1 MERSK
6 HCCDAPDDQIL
17 VPVKV
22 TDSAQRIER
31 ALTAFVRQEFGA
43 PIATIMGLTEILIE
57 DAHFRKDE
65 SLALDLDRIHS
76 AGRLLQEQL
85 DRLVSLATQ
94 GYLGG
99 GDESTA
105 LRTTLRHDLRTPLNA
120 VKGYSEL
127 ILEEARDNGREDLLT
142 DIAKVVAAAE
152 QLLGQI
158 DRLIGLTEEARSSD
172 APQAIGTTTRDLVG
186 EIMRS
191 IQPIVSKP
199 RTNFLSGRILV
210 VDDTE
215 ANRDLLS
222 RRLRRQGHAVD
233 TADGGRSALEAM
245 SKSEFD
251 LILLDLMM
259 PDINGL
265 QILAWLKANPAVQ
278 HIPVI
283 MISALDE
290 IDSIVRCIEAG
301 AEDYIPKP
309 FDPVLLG
316 ARIEAS
322 LERKRLRDR
331 ERAFTNELRAEKGK
345 TESLLLNILP
355 GTILSRIRKGET
367 AIADR
372 FPDATILFADL
383 VGFTNLADQHSPAR
397 IVELLNGLF
406 SAFDR
411 LAKRLK
417 VEKIKTIGD
426 AYMAAGGL
434 PEEGPD
440 HALSVA
446 EMALG
451 MIDTVRETGKR
462 FDEALEVR
470 IGIHSG
476 EVVAGLI
483 GQHRSIYDVW
493 GDTVNIASRL
503 ESTGLPNR
511 IQISESTY
519 QRVKDAFNCEL
530 RGPVALKGKGTMLTY
545 FLGER
550 AK

>member
-1 MERSK
+1 M
-6 HCCDAPDDQIL
+6 
-17 VPVKV
+17 
-22 TDSAQRIER
+22 TDPAQRIER

-57 DAHFRKDE
+57 DARSGRDE
-65 SLALDLDRIHS
+65 PLVSDLDRIHS

-85 DRLVSLATQ
+85 DRLVSLATS
-94 GYLGG
+94 GGLGAG
-99 GDESTA
+99 EDSVA
-105 LRTTLRHDLRTPLNA
+105 LRNTLRHDLRTPLNA

-127 ILEEARDNGREDLLT
+127 ILEEARENGREELLT
-142 DIAKVVAAAE
+142 DIAKVAAAAE

-158 DRLIGLTEEARSSD
+158 DQLIGLTEEAKSSGSSQS
-172 APQAIGTTTRDLVG
+172 ATPPRDLVG

-191 IQPIVSKP
+191 IQPIVPKP
-199 RTNFLSGRILV
+199 KTNLLSGRILV

-245 SKSEFD
+245 AKSEFD
-251 LILLDLMM
+251 LVLLDLMM

-265 QILAWLKANPAVQ
+265 QILAWLKANPALQ

-301 AEDYIPKP
+301 AEDYVPKP

-331 ERAFTNELRAEKGK
+331 ERAFTDELRVEKGK
-345 TESLLLNILP
+345 TEALLLNILP
-355 GTILSRIRKGET
+355 GTIVDRIRKGEI

-383 VGFTNLADQHSPAR
+383 VDFTNLAGRHSPGR

-406 SAFDR
+406 SDFDK
-411 LAKRLK
+411 LAKEFK

-434 PEEGPD
+434 PEESPD

-446 EMALG
+446 DMALG
-451 MIDTVRETGKR
+451 MIDAVHETGRR
-462 FDEALEVR
+462 FDVPLEVR

-503 ESTGLPNR
+503 ESSGLPNR

-519 QRVKDAFNCEL
+519 QHLRDSFQCEL
-530 RGPVALKGKGTMLTY
+530 RGPVELKGKGTMLTY

-550 AK
+550 GAQKCRL

>member
-1 MERSK
+1 M
-6 HCCDAPDDQIL
+6 
-17 VPVKV
+17 
-22 TDSAQRIER
+22 TDSIQRIER

-57 DAHFRKDE
+57 DAHSRKNE
-65 SLALDLDRIHS
+65 SLALDLDRILS
-76 AGRLLQEQL
+76 AGRLLQDQL
-85 DRLVSLATQ
+85 DRLVNLATQ
-94 GYLGG
+94 GYLGVG
-99 GDESTA
+99 EDSKA
-105 LRTTLRHDLRTPLNA
+105 LRTSLRHDLRTPLNA

-127 ILEEARDNGREDLLT
+127 ILEDARDNGQEELLT
-142 DIAKVVAAAE
+142 DISKIVAAAE

-158 DRLIGLTEEARSSD
+158 DRLIGLIEVGSSD
-172 APQAIGTTTRDLVG
+172 APQAAVVPTRDLVA

-191 IQPIVSKP
+191 IQPIAPKSKASS
-199 RTNFLSGRILV
+199 LSGRILV
-210 VDDTE
+210 VDDTD

-265 QILAWLKANPAVQ
+265 QLLTWLKANPAVQ

-301 AEDYIPKP
+301 AEDYIQKP

-331 ERAFTNELRAEKGK
+331 ERAFTDELRVEKGK

-355 GTILSRIRKGET
+355 GTILSRIRKGES

-372 FPDATILFADL
+372 FTDATILFADL
-383 VGFTNLADQHSPAR
+383 VGFTNLAEQHSPGR

-406 SAFDR
+406 SAFDN
-411 LAKRLK
+411 LAGRLK

-426 AYMAAGGL
+426 AYMAAAGL
-434 PEEGPD
+434 PEEGPG
-440 HALSVA
+440 HALSIA

-451 MIDTVRETGKR
+451 MMDAVRETGKR
-462 FDEALEVR
+462 FDEALQVR

-483 GQHRSIYDVW
+483 GRHRSIYDVW

-519 QRVKDAFNCEL
+519 QRVKDVFTCEV

-550 AK
+550 LK

>member
-1 MERSK
+1 
-6 HCCDAPDDQIL
+6 L
-17 VPVKV
+17 VLCKV
-22 TDSAQRIER
+22 TDPAQRVER

-57 DAHFRKDE
+57 DARCSEDE
-65 SLALDLDRIHS
+65 SLALDLDRIHA

-85 DRLVSLATQ
+85 DRLVSLATK
-94 GYLGG
+94 GGLGV
-99 GDESTA
+99 GDDSA
-105 LRTTLRHDLRTPLNA
+105 AFRTMLRHDLRTPLNA

-152 QLLGQI
+152 QLLGQV
-158 DRLIGLTEEARSSD
+158 DRLIGLTEEVKSSD
-172 APQAIGTTTRDLVG
+172 TSQVAGTQPRDLVG

-199 RTNFLSGRILV
+199 KTNFLSGRILV
-210 VDDTE
+210 VDHTD

-233 TADGGRSALEAM
+233 TADGGRSALEAVA
-245 SKSEFD
+245 KSEFD

-265 QILAWLKANPAVQ
+265 QILTWLKANPALQ

-290 IDSIVRCIEAG
+290 IDSIVHCIEAG
-301 AEDYIPKP
+301 AEDYLPKP

-331 ERAFTNELRAEKGK
+331 ERAFTNQLRAEKGK
-345 TESLLLNILP
+345 TEALLLNILP
-355 GTILSRIRKGET
+355 GSIVSRIRKGEV

-383 VGFTNLADQHSPAR
+383 VGFTNLAGRHSPGR

-406 SAFDR
+406 SAFDK
-411 LAKRLK
+411 LAKRLNL
-417 VEKIKTIGD
+417 EKIKTIGD

-434 PEEGPD
+434 PEERPG

-451 MIDTVRETGKR
+451 MIDAVRETGKR

-476 EVVAGLI
+476 EVVAGII

-511 IQISESTY
+511 IQNIGKHLSTS
-519 QRVKDAFNCEL
+519 QGWVPLRVARSGRIE
-530 RGPVALKGKGTMLTY
+530 G
-545 FLGER
+545 
-550 AK
+550 